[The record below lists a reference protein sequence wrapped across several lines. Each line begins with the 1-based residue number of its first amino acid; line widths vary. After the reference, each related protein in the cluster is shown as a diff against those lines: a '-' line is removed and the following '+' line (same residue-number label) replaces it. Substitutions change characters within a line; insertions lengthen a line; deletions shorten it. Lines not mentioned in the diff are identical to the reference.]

1 MGGHVMRILFSIV
14 GLLVVLAIVALLVS
28 TQLGSS
34 GSVPAPAVEMS
45 AEQAT
50 DAANV
55 QQLRQ
60 QLNSN
65 PRAVQDAY
73 QQSIE
78 AQMDNT
84 RKRMDSLEKDG
95 G

>member
-1 MGGHVMRILFSIV
+1 MRILFSVV

-28 TQLGSS
+28 TQLGSA
-34 GSVPAPAVEMS
+34 GSAPAVSNVEIS

-65 PRAVQDAY
+65 PKAVQDAY

-84 RKRMDSLEKDG
+84 RNRMEALEAEAK
-95 G
+95 

>member
-1 MGGHVMRILFSIV
+1 MRILFSIV

-34 GSVPAPAVEMS
+34 GSIPAAPSVEIS

-65 PRAVQDAY
+65 PKAVQEAY

-84 RKRMDSLEKDG
+84 RKRMEALEVDAK
-95 G
+95 